1 MGPEYLYLLAFSGC
15 AKGEFHVGSGRSS
28 DGAVYIEAR
37 AGQGRIT
44 YSAWLLKKSRDV
56 NVPAAIDP
64 LHIQGD
70 GPDCSVPS
78 VGAGRLRSCSLGS
91 FQLPA
96 SSGLSVSILRI
107 LNLLT

>member
-1 MGPEYLYLLAFSGC
+1 MPELGRGESATLPGC
-15 AKGEFHVGSGRSS
+15 FIS
-28 DGAVYIEAR
+28 
-37 AGQGRIT
+37 
-44 YSAWLLKKSRDV
+44 SRDV
-56 NVPAAIDP
+56 DVSAAIDP
-64 LHIQGD
+64 WHIQGD
-70 GPDCSVPS
+70 GPDRIVPS